1 VDVGDKVSRQHQLE
15 QVSRQIVMKEQCS
28 VVEEERKIMKKIT
41 HEQNFSS
48 LTELLEFFLVNI
60 EAQSSSSEQIED
72 QEG

>member
-1 VDVGDKVSRQHQLE
+1 
-15 QVSRQIVMKEQCS
+15 MKEQCS